1 MSRIITT
8 MSLDAQFESDFKRLF
23 EDKQCAKDL
32 SNYVSSILV
41 AEHGNV
47 EYLNLINLLKTTNVI
62 GETYTFFKKKAYEF
76 VKPFD
81 DRDKF
86 ILALVLISIGN
97 IGIPIADKYLTVKKD
112 VLLKAVKRSYTHA
125 GYDIEDDNCTMKD
138 PTMLNFTEDVGDMVD
153 SWDEYYYNICK
164 QAARNSKCHSRH
176 IGAILVKDK
185 VVISAGY
192 NGPPR
197 EVPTC
202 DNRWRNDPDF
212 FKKYGNHTSGKEI
225 KGKCPRYVIGFKSG
239 EGLELCPAGHAER
252 NSLINAGRL
261 GIATKG
267 TTMYMTCGIPCTP
280 CLVEIINAGVK
291 EIVTVNLKF
300 YDETAKYLLENSDL
314 LVRVYDFVLK
324 D

>member
-1 MSRIITT
+1 MSEIITT
-8 MSLDAQFESDFKRLF
+8 MFLDDQFESDFERIF
-23 EDKQCAKDL
+23 DNKQCAKDL
-32 SNYVSSILV
+32 SNYVSSII
-41 AEHGNV
+41 EENTSID
-47 EYLNLINLLKTTNVI
+47 YLNLINILKTTHVI
-62 GETYTFFKKKAYEF
+62 GETYTFFKKKAYDC
-76 VKPFD
+76 VRYFD
-81 DRDKF
+81 GRDKF
-86 ILALVLISIGN
+86 VLSLVLISIGN
-97 IGIPIADKYLTVKKD
+97 IGAPIAGKYLTVKKD
-112 VLLKAVKRSYTHA
+112 VLLKAVKRSYSHA
-125 GYDIEDDNCTMKD
+125 GYDLDDDAVMKD
-138 PTMLNFTEDVGDMVD
+138 PTMFDFSEDVGDTVD

-197 EVPTC
+197 GVPAC
-202 DNRWRNDPDF
+202 DTRWENDPDF
-212 FKKYGNHTSGKEI
+212 LEKYGSHAVEKET

-239 EGLELCPAGHAER
+239 EGLEICPAGHAER

-261 GIATKG
+261 GIATKD
-267 TTMYMTCGIPCTP
+267 TIMYMTCGIPCTP

-324 D
+324 Y